1 MLGMPGLH
9 SWIRQLPEP
18 ARTDVLAAMR
28 PREVTEGASVYTL
41 GSPPNECYMIDSGR
55 VRVCNFSDTGKEVCM
70 GELFSGDCIAELGMI
85 DGLPRFNNA
94 FAAEDSVVLVLK
106 KADFDRLYEQHV
118 VIARQLNLFL
128 AHRVRYL
135 YVSAE
140 DARALSL
147 NQRLARMLSRMGW
160 GSGVRGENG
169 EILIASVSHETLGHM
184 LGATRQAVSREMKIL
199 EKAGLVRVSYSRVY
213 IPDIKALVSKFEN
226 LLGGENIVPDYRD

>member
-1 MLGMPGLH
+1 MP
-9 SWIRQLPEP
+9 RQIAFAPDHAVAFFKAHGPEEGGKLVAAAWHEFLKAP
-18 ARTDVLAAMR
+18 DGEILA
-28 PREVTEGASVYTL
+28 TSSFDNSVRLWDLAT
-41 GSPPNECYMIDSGR
+41 GR
-55 VRVCNFSDTGKEVCM
+55 
-70 GELFSGDCIAELGMI
+70 ELGMI

-160 GSGVRGENG
+160 GSGIRGENG
-169 EILIASVSHETLGHM
+169 EILIESVSHETLGHM